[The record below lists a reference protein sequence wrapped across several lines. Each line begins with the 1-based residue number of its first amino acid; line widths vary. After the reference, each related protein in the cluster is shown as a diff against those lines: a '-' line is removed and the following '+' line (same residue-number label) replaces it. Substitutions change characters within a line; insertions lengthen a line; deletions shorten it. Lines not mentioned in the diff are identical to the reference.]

1 MAFCAVAKEDAVAS
15 GKRLERQAERK
26 RESDGGDILAESLP
40 TTAATEA
47 SQSGMLESAFKRL
60 WKANYKWAHHAL
72 EDAVAY
78 ASINGPRSTKTIEES
93 DQVDEITTL
102 FYGSLWPSLK
112 GRGWKE
118 EASES
123 GKSFT
128 YGHYRVR

>member
-1 MAFCAVAKEDAVAS
+1 MAFCAVAKEDAVAAS
-15 GKRLERQAERK
+15 KRLERQAERK

-40 TTAATEA
+40 TTIATEA
-47 SQSGMLESAFKRL
+47 SQSEMLESAFKRL
-60 WKANYKWAHHAL
+60 WKSNSKWAHHAL

-78 ASINGPRSTKTIEES
+78 ASINGPRSTKTIEQS

-118 EASES
+118 EALES

-128 YGHYRVR
+128 YADYRVS